1 MKEQKNRK
9 VEGKKRPIVERSKYK
24 NTQLREVFKIALHKW
39 GQQFQLNMVAEEC
52 CELAKAVLKYNRKEN
67 GATANQ
73 IIDEIA
79 DVYIMLG
86 QLEVMLSLK
95 IPTINTEIN
104 DTFDRKI
111 ERLMEMV
118 QREK

>member
-1 MKEQKNRK
+1 MNNPTNEQ
-9 VEGKKRPIVERSKYK
+9 KRPIVERSKYT
-24 NTQLREVFKIALHKW
+24 NQQLREIFKIALHKW

-52 CELAKAVLKYNRKEN
+52 CELAKAVLKYNRKQN
-67 GATANQ
+67 GSNEIQ
-73 IIDEIA
+73 VIDEIA

-118 QREK
+118 QREE